1 MRGIHHQPPSNCAA
15 KTGIPDTLQW
25 WLQSLDAP
33 LASVDSI
40 RGSKTSSDLREVR
53 FVHQNGK
60 RCIYI
65 YIYMKRWDCR
75 LYIVSYKYE
84 LHISMAHEHDLGIVS
99 GRFKLIQNKGS
110 LKVIPNSDAT
120 EICQGLHRSLEIKP
134 SQNRKER
141 RSCRENSHQRSHV
154 QWLLWTSMNIS
165 IIITTKVGKKTQD
178 HNKHL
183 NNNKPTISTLWMKL

>member
-25 WLQSLDAP
+25 WLRSLDAP
-33 LASVDSI
+33 LVSVDSI
-40 RGSKTSSDLREVR
+40 PGSKTSKETWGKWDLFIKTGSV
-53 FVHQNGK
+53 V
-60 RCIYI
+60 

>member
-40 RGSKTSSDLREVR
+40 PGSKTSSKHEGSEMCSSKREAL
-53 FVHQNGK
+53 
-60 RCIYI
+60 YI

-84 LHISMAHEHDLGIVS
+84 LHISMAHEHDSGIVS

-110 LKVIPNSDAT
+110 LKVIPNWDAM
-120 EICQGLHRSLEIKP
+120 EIRQGLHRSLEIKP
-134 SQNRKER
+134 FQNRKER

-165 IIITTKVGKKTQD
+165 ITITTKVGKKTQD